1 MAFGTSSIRSTTT
14 RTGSPTSS
22 RPNRARAASASRS
35 SGAVAASAS
44 RSSAG
49 VVTRHGAAGASRAS
63 GSYAARHSSASASV
77 RQNNVQAKKSTQI
90 DRSSKSKFSAK
101 SIKASEN
108 CKAFMK
114 RFGPLEARLWKEQ
127 GKLDELQDKLDGVRA
142 EVLGNDVTSDK
153 VGEWFTKNQWDI
165 VSREG
170 VQEAQ
175 RTQDAMVNVEGLGQD
190 PVAALAQLAGADI
203 YVMHGIT
210 ESSAGGGYQVEINLK
225 AYEVASGKLLA
236 SKVGKS
242 NKLAAAEKG
251 NATSQAVGRA
261 MPKVLDQITSYWAIM
276 GKEGVKAKVVFRGD
290 FNDSKV
296 KRRLRKLMKSLN
308 EYVDE
313 CDKTCAWEKGLSTK
327 MTISGMYTLP
337 AAGRADFGDYLT
349 EALEEEGFTVEQ
361 IISNKT
367 LNIIQIID

>member
-1 MAFGTSSIRSTTT
+1 
-14 RTGSPTSS
+14 
-22 RPNRARAASASRS
+22 
-35 SGAVAASAS
+35 
-44 RSSAG
+44 

-63 GSYAARHSSASASV
+63 GSVAASHSSARASSV
-77 RQNNVQAKKSTQI
+77 QKNVSAKKSVQM
-90 DRSSKSKFSAK
+90 DKSSKSKFSAK
-101 SIKASEN
+101 SIKASDN
-108 CKAFMK
+108 CKAFMR
-114 RFGPLEARLWKEQ
+114 RFGPLEARLWKEDA
-127 GKLDELQDKLDGVRA
+127 KLDELQDKLDTVRS
-142 EVLGNDVTSDK
+142 EVLGNDMTSDK

-170 VQEAQ
+170 VQAAQ

-203 YVMHGIT
+203 YVMHGIS

-225 AYEVASGKLLA
+225 AYEVASGKMLA

-242 NKLAAAEKG
+242 NKLAAKEKG

-276 GKEGVKAKVVFRGD
+276 GKEGVKAKIVFRGD
-290 FNDSKV
+290 FSDSKV
-296 KRRLRKLMKSLN
+296 KRRLRKLMKSLS

-313 CDKTCAWEKGLSTK
+313 CDKNCEWEKGLSTK

-337 AAGRADFGDYLT
+337 AKARGDFGDYLT

-367 LNIIQIID
+367 LNIIQIIN